1 MTVSKAR
8 VPRASGYARL
18 LAVFDN
24 AMCESFFGTLESE
37 LLMRERFAT
46 HEQAR
51 GRLFWFLEGWYNLR
65 RLPSSIRYRS
75 PLEFDDEHIKNR
87 ILLPCG

>member
-1 MTVSKAR
+1 
-8 VPRASGYARL
+8 L